1 MYLYADRFGTPTNA
15 KKYTLATWFKVAK
28 NTNNNILNYNYGNG
42 QRGFIIQIRSNDQT
56 LRLNDFT
63 AAVTDHFDLR
73 TNRVFRDYG
82 AWYHLVVAYD
92 STQGTAADRVK
103 VYVNGVQET
112 SFATA
117 SYPSQDLDSFIAT
130 TPQNN
135 KGFNIG
141 AYYNSSGNIDA
152 GNYFTGNFA
161 QYIFADGTA
170 YAASNF
176 GSTDSNGVWIPNTS
190 PSVTYGT
197 NGFKLEFKHTGSS
210 AAASNFGSDTSG
222 NNNHFAVNNISTGA
236 KQTDTP
242 HNSFAKLQET
252 NAYASPV
259 IGKNGLEFDSN
270 SSSGSALPSTM
281 AVSAGKWYAEFKV
294 TAGGTMAV
302 GVSDIGEESFRTG
315 STNNNAVN
323 YVYGGQIMRNGSNVQ
338 TSLATFT
345 TNDIIGIA
353 LNMDTASGN
362 VAFTKNGVAV
372 GSAQDFANKPNFAG
386 FYVQT
391 HTSSGNQK
399 GEFNFGQPVFTIAS
413 GNADANGHG
422 NFEYAVP
429 SGYYALCSK
438 NLGLYGG

>member
-15 KKYTLATWFKVAK
+15 KKYTLATWFRIAK
-28 NTNNNILNYNYGNG
+28 TTSNHILSYNYGNG
-42 QRGFIIQIRSNDQT
+42 NRGITIQVRTDQT
-56 LRLNDFT
+56 LRVNDYT
-63 AAVTDHFDLR
+63 AGSTDHYDVR
-73 TNRVFRDYG
+73 TNRAFRDFS

-103 VYVNGVQET
+103 IYINGVQET
-112 SFATA
+112 SFAVS
-117 SYPSQDLDSFIAT
+117 SYPSQDLDSFISAT
-130 TPQNN
+130 PNNN
-135 KGFNIG
+135 KGFIVG
-141 AYYNSSGNIDA
+141 AFYNSSGNIDS
-152 GNYFTGNFA
+152 GNYFTGNLA
-161 QYIFADGTA
+161 QYIFSDGYA
-170 YAASNF
+170 YAASTF
-176 GSTDSNGVWIPNTS
+176 GSTNANGIWIPNTS

-197 NGFKLEFKHTGSS
+197 NGFKLDFADTGSS
-210 AAASNFGSDTSG
+210 AAASNFGSDSSG

-242 HNSFAKLQET
+242 HNSFAKLQEQ

-270 SSSGSALPSTM
+270 SSSASALPSTM

-315 STNNNAVN
+315 STNNNSVV
-323 YVYGGQIMRNGSNVQ
+323 YGYGGQIIRNGSNVQ
-338 TSLATFT
+338 TSLASFT
-345 TNDIIGIA
+345 TNDIIGIS
-353 LNMDTASGN
+353 LNMDTTSGN
-362 VAFTKNGVAV
+362 VAFTKNGSAV

-386 FYVQT
+386 FFVQT

-399 GEFNFGQPVFTIAS
+399 GEYNFGQPVFTIAS

>member
-15 KKYTLATWFKVAK
+15 KKYTIATWFKIAK
-28 NTNNNILNYNYGNG
+28 NTGNHLISYNYGNG
-42 QRGFIIQIRSNDQT
+42 NRGFLLSVRSNDQT
-56 LRLNDFT
+56 LRVNDFT
-63 AAVTDHFDLR
+63 AGSTDHVDVR
-73 TNRVFRDYG
+73 TNRAFRDYA

-112 SFATA
+112 SFAA
-117 SYPSQDLDSFIAT
+117 STYPSQDLDSFISAT
-130 TPQNN
+130 PNNN
-135 KGFNIG
+135 KGFNVG
-141 AYYNSSGNIDA
+141 ALYNGSGNIDA
-152 GNYFTGNFA
+152 GNYFTGNLA
-161 QYIFADGTA
+161 QFIFADGTA
-170 YAASNF
+170 YAASTF
-176 GSTDSNGVWIPNTS
+176 GSTNANGIWIPNTS

-197 NGFKLEFKHTGSS
+197 NGFKLDFKHTGST
-210 AAASNFGSDTSG
+210 AAASNFGSDSSG

-315 STNNNAVN
+315 STNNNSVVYA
-323 YVYGGQIMRNGSNVQ
+323 YGGQIIRNGSNVQ

-362 VAFTKNGVAV
+362 VSFTKNGVAV

-386 FYVQT
+386 FFVQT
-391 HTSSGNQK
+391 HTASGNQK
-399 GEFNFGQPVFTIAS
+399 GDYNFGQPVFTIAS

-429 SGYYALCSK
+429 SGYYALCTK
-438 NLGLYGG
+438 NLGQYGG

>member
-1 MYLYADRFGTPTNA
+1 
-15 KKYTLATWFKVAK
+15 
-28 NTNNNILNYNYGNG
+28 
-42 QRGFIIQIRSNDQT
+42 
-56 LRLNDFT
+56 
-63 AAVTDHFDLR
+63 
-73 TNRVFRDYG
+73 
-82 AWYHLVVAYD
+82 
-92 STQGTAADRVK
+92 
-103 VYVNGVQET
+103 
-112 SFATA
+112 
-117 SYPSQDLDSFIAT
+117 
-130 TPQNN
+130 
-135 KGFNIG
+135 
-141 AYYNSSGNIDA
+141 
-152 GNYFTGNFA
+152 
-161 QYIFADGTA
+161 
-170 YAASNF
+170 
-176 GSTDSNGVWIPNTS
+176 
-190 PSVTYGT
+190 
-197 NGFKLEFKHTGSS
+197 
-210 AAASNFGSDTSG
+210 
-222 NNNHFAVNNISTGA
+222 
-236 KQTDTP
+236 
-242 HNSFAKLQET
+242 
-252 NAYASPV
+252 
-259 IGKNGLEFDSN
+259 
-270 SSSGSALPSTM
+270 M

-386 FYVQT
+386 FFVQT

-399 GEFNFGQPVFTIAS
+399 GEYNFGQPVFTIAS

-438 NLGLYGG
+438 NLGIYGG